1 MITFR
6 SSRISRTGIQ
16 SGTLIQPVPPRVKFR
31 LVSEH
36 SGQFWPVSDF
46 PSKKKRKKQ
55 QTHQSQVSST
65 SPACHLPEFT
75 QRPSPLF
82 FIFFFFSVLHPLVS
96 GTGLLFFYFL
106 LSCLLSVSGSSR
118 VKSCPL
124 LLISNFNFSEPIT
137 WLTLEMTEKVKKKNP
152 NASVSQRF
160 FFFPHCVWL
169 FITLY

>member
-36 SGQFWPVSDF
+36 SGQFRPVSDF
-46 PSKKKRKKQ
+46 PLKKKKKQQ
-55 QTHQSQVSST
+55 QTHQSQVSTT

-137 WLTLEMTEKVKKKNP
+137 
-152 NASVSQRF
+152 
-160 FFFPHCVWL
+160 
-169 FITLY
+169 